1 MKTFAILILPA
12 IPVFFSANISAQIA
26 SNKDEFRSDIYQKD
40 SVTTTSKSKSS
51 AHATSFSSV
60 KPFIAPTAFIA
71 YGFTCLGNTP
81 SKQLNKSI
89 SYEVQEDMP
98 GFKTTVDNYL
108 KYAPV
113 ITTYALNIAG
123 VKAKHR
129 LMERTAILAI
139 SSIVTNQ
146 IVTSLK
152 HATHQ
157 MRPDGSTYNSF
168 PSGHTATAFVG
179 AEFMN
184 QELGWHS
191 KWYSV
196 AGYALG
202 GATGILRIAN
212 NRHWLGDVL
221 AGAGI
226 GIVTTK
232 LTYWLTEKIER
243 KFSPKQKLS
252 Y

>member
-1 MKTFAILILPA
+1 MKATFILLLSAILFSTRGSSQTTDTSDRVNSISVSGLKSNQKIYSKPAFKNYLPA
-12 IPVFFSANISAQIA
+12 KSFIVPAVF
-26 SNKDEFRSDIYQKD
+26 
-40 SVTTTSKSKSS
+40 VG
-51 AHATSFSSV
+51 
-60 KPFIAPTAFIA
+60 
-71 YGFTCLGNTP
+71 YGFASLGNN
-81 SKQLNKSI
+81 SFKQLNKNI
-89 SYEVQEDMP
+89 SYEVKEDMP
-98 GFKTTVDNYL
+98 GFRTTVDDYL

-113 ITTYALNIAG
+113 VSTYALNIAG
-123 VKAKHR
+123 VKGRHR
-129 LMERTAILAI
+129 LVDRTIVFAV
-139 SSIVTNQ
+139 SSILTNQ

-157 MRPDGSTYNSF
+157 LRPDGSTYNSF

-196 AGYALG
+196 AGYTMA
-202 GATGILRIAN
+202 GATGMLRIAN
-212 NRHWLGDVL
+212 NRHWLSDVI

-226 GIVTTK
+226 GILTTK
-232 LTYWLTEKIER
+232 FSYWIYSKVENRFHRRQTSL
-243 KFSPKQKLS
+243 